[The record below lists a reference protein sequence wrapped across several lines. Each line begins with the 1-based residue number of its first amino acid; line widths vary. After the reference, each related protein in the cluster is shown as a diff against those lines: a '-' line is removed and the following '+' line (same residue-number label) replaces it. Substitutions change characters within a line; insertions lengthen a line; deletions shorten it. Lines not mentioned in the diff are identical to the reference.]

1 MNELDKERN
10 KLKQQDFSCSYG
22 IMVRV
27 SKSVLEEV
35 GVLEAYIKLR
45 GRNVFTDEEYGDS
58 YDYIT
63 ILQAK
68 LIGLIK

>member
-1 MNELDKERN
+1 MDKLDKERE
-10 KLKQQDFSCSYG
+10 KIKEQDFSCSYG

-27 SKSVLEEV
+27 SKNTLEEA

-45 GRNVFTDEEYGDS
+45 GRNVFTDDF

-68 LIGLIK
+68 SIGLIK

>member
-1 MNELDKERN
+1 MDKLDKERN
-10 KLKQQDFSCSYG
+10 KLKEQDFSCSYG
-22 IMVRV
+22 ILVRV
-27 SKSVLEEV
+27 SKNTLEEA

-45 GRNVFTDEEYGDS
+45 GRNVFTDDS

-68 LIGLIK
+68 SIGLIK

>member
-1 MNELDKERN
+1 MDKLDKERE
-10 KLKQQDFSCSYG
+10 KIKEQDFDCSYG
-22 IMVRV
+22 ILVRV
-27 SKSVLEEV
+27 SKNALEKA

-45 GRNVFTDEEYGDS
+45 GNVFTDEEYGDS

-68 LIGLIK
+68 SIGLIK